1 MSKEK
6 NVLNVPFMQKL
17 NTKLSGVILIVVL
30 TLLATTIGIFYFSA
44 KSMIINQLANQ
55 AENVATEAVKVVN
68 PEIFKTLQTA
78 EDENTDGYDSLREE
92 LKRIKELTGARFLYT
107 MRKNDSGNFVYV
119 VDGTEY
125 KDVSH
130 IGDVEDFDEGYEIVY
145 NNKNYVEDNID
156 KSEWGITISS
166 YVPILDKSQNVIG
179 LLGVDY
185 NAEYGYNALNK
196 LRSISFILLI
206 IGAVVTI
213 VGTRIGAKAIVGPIV
228 GLAENSKRFAD
239 YDLTVNEIPVK
250 GTSEIGILTD
260 SFNIMVVNLKNILTQ
275 IRTYGDSVGSAA
287 VSLDEIISQTTTALN
302 EVSSTVEEIAVGASD
317 QAVDMQQGATLMNSL
332 ADSIVSVD
340 GFSKEMEIKSNE
352 THNLSTRGSE
362 IVKNLIKI
370 TEESNATSIEIKD
383 VIFKLQEDSN
393 SINRITETI
402 SSIADQTNLLALNAS
417 IEAARA
423 GEAGRGFAVVADE
436 IRKLAEESSK
446 AVKGIESISEDMNR
460 NSKGA
465 LNAMQD
471 VESVGKEQNES
482 VEETEKIFEEISFSI
497 NELIKSIINIRN
509 MINSMNE
516 EKDQMVVVIENTS
529 ATSQQTAAATQEVSA
544 STEEQL
550 ATMEEV
556 KSNSEELSSLAV
568 NLKELIG
575 KFKF

>member
-1 MSKEK
+1 M
-6 NVLNVPFMQKL
+6 
-17 NTKLSGVILIVVL
+17 
-30 TLLATTIGIFYFSA
+30 
-44 KSMIINQLANQ
+44 
-55 AENVATEAVKVVN
+55 
-68 PEIFKTLQTA
+68 
-78 EDENTDGYDSLREE
+78 
-92 LKRIKELTGARFLYT
+92 
-107 MRKNDSGNFVYV
+107 
-119 VDGTEY
+119 
-125 KDVSH
+125 
-130 IGDVEDFDEGYEIVY
+130 
-145 NNKNYVEDNID
+145 
-156 KSEWGITISS
+156 
-166 YVPILDKSQNVIG
+166 
-179 LLGVDY
+179 
-185 NAEYGYNALNK
+185 
-196 LRSISFILLI
+196 
-206 IGAVVTI
+206 
-213 VGTRIGAKAIVGPIV
+213 GAKAIVGPIV

-275 IRTYGDSVGSAA
+275 IRTYGDSVGSTA

-383 VIFKLQEDSN
+383 VIFKVQEDSN

-516 EKDQMVVVIENTS
+516 EKDQMVVVIENIS

-575 KFKF
+575 KFNF

>member
-44 KSMIINQLANQ
+44 KNMIVDQLANQ
-55 AENVATEAVKVVN
+55 AEDVAIKSAEVVD
-68 PEIFKTLQTA
+68 PEIFKTLQNA
-78 EDENTDGYDSLREE
+78 EDENTDEYHDLREK
-92 LKRIKELTGARFLYT
+92 LNGIKELTGSMYLYT
-107 MRKNDSGNFVYV
+107 MRKTESGDFVYV
-119 VDGTEY
+119 VDGSEY
-125 KDVSH
+125 EDVSH
-130 IGDVEDFDEGYEIVY
+130 IGDIEDFNEGYEIVY
-145 NNKNYVEDNID
+145 NNKNYVGDNIV
-156 KSEWGITISS
+156 KNEWGITISS

-196 LRSISFILLI
+196 LRSISFIILI

-275 IRTYGDSVGSAA
+275 IRTYGDSVGSTA

-383 VIFKLQEDSN
+383 VIFKVQEDSN

-516 EKDQMVVVIENTS
+516 EKDQMVVVIENIS